1 MGTRTARS
9 RRAGRSTPSILTGIG
24 ERIPLITLSVLLVTV
39 FLIGGGARDDI
50 TSLIVLRPIAVLCL
64 GIGLATFRREHW
76 DAFKFPLGF
85 MAAILIMILLH
96 LIPLPPALW
105 QALPGRELA
114 VAAGEAAGGVQ
125 PWRPLS
131 LVPYRGWNA
140 FYAMLVP
147 AAAMVL
153 AVQLKRDDHRMLLYI
168 VIGAAIA
175 SALWGIL
182 QAISGY
188 SRAFYFYSV
197 SNNGAPTGLFAN
209 RNHMAAL
216 QVCVLPILALI
227 ASRTKGRRM
236 RLVQTACAALALL
249 AILVTGATGSRAGL
263 GLILVALAGGW
274 LIWRA
279 RPSLPTAKRPQRGER
294 FNWAPYAL
302 GGFGVIMLGGFALLL
317 TQSQSFER
325 ISGSGGVEEY
335 RFLVWRTM
343 IDFMP
348 QYLPFGS
355 GVGSFV
361 EIFQVHEPSEMLGT
375 NYWNHAHNDWLE
387 WALEGGIPAIALMV
401 VAILAFVRGALSL
414 VSQSHTGQLEVQM
427 GLTGAVVLFVL
438 GVWSG
443 VDYPLRAP
451 ALACLAALAS
461 VWMALAS
468 GRRSAGS
475 RMGQGAEQS
484 GFTTSGGTFETR
496 PMGTQ
501 KRDRS

>member
-1 MGTRTARS
+1 MATRTARH
-9 RRAGRSTPSILTGIG
+9 ARSTRSPFAGIG
-24 ERIPLITLSVLLVTV
+24 QRIPLITLVVLLATV

-50 TSLIVLRPIAVLCL
+50 TSLVVLRPIAVLCL
-64 GIGLATFRREHW
+64 GIGLVTFRREHW

-85 MAAILIMILLH
+85 MAAILVMTLLH

-114 VAAGEAAGGVQ
+114 IAAGEAAGGIQ

-147 AAAMVL
+147 AAALVL
-153 AVQLKRDDHRMLLYI
+153 AVQIKRDDHRILLYI
-168 VIGAAIA
+168 VVGAAVT

-188 SRAFYFYSV
+188 ARAFYFYTVTNS
-197 SNNGAPTGLFAN
+197 GTPTGLFAN

-227 ASRTKGRRM
+227 ASRAKGRRM
-236 RLVQTACAALALL
+236 RLEQTACAALAFL
-249 AILVTGATGSRAGL
+249 AVLMAGATGSRAGL
-263 GLILVALAGGW
+263 GLVIVAFAGGW

-279 RPSLPTAKRPQRGER
+279 RPSLPVAKRQRRGER
-294 FNWAPYAL
+294 LNWAPYAL
-302 GGFGVIMLGGFALLL
+302 GAFGVVMLGGFALLL
-317 TQSQSFER
+317 MQSQSFER
-325 ISGSGGVEEY
+325 LSGSGGVEEY
-335 RFLVWRTM
+335 RFLVWRT
-343 IDFMP
+343 ILDFLP

-361 EIFQVHEPSEMLGT
+361 EIFQVHEPSTMLGT

-387 WALEGGIPAIALMV
+387 WTLEGGVPAVALMLIAV
-401 VAILAFVRGALSL
+401 LAFTRGALGL
-414 VSQSHTGQLEVQM
+414 VIRSHTGQLEVQL

-443 VDYPLRAP
+443 VDYPLRVP

-461 VWMALAS
+461 VWMTLAL
-468 GRRSAGS
+468 GRQSV
-475 RMGQGAEQS
+475 GQGT
-484 GFTTSGGTFETR
+484 GKPGIMTSGGTFEAR
-496 PMGTQ
+496 PVGTQ
-501 KRDRS
+501 KRDRG